1 MDINIDSEKVAQ
13 KLTEA
18 GAPGVMIEQ
27 LTDEVLDILQTSV
40 AMRLED
46 ELSDEQL
53 LEFENLAKSSDPT
66 QGSEWIRNHFPNY
79 DQIVDEELNSIITDL
94 VKTVENMKK
103 NAS

>member
-1 MDINIDSEKVAQ
+1 MDIKIDSEKVTQ

-27 LTDEVLDILQTSV
+27 LADEVVDILQTSV

-46 ELSDEQL
+46 ELTDEQL
-53 LEFENLAKSSDPT
+53 LEFENFANSADPG
-66 QGSEWIRNHFPNY
+66 QGSEWIRSRFPNY
-79 DQIVDEELNSIITDL
+79 DKIVDEELDSIISDL
-94 VKTVENMKK
+94 VKTVENVKK

>member
-1 MDINIDSEKVAQ
+1 MDIKIDSEKVAQ

-18 GAPGVMIEQ
+18 GAPGAMIDQ

-53 LEFENLAKSSDPT
+53 LEFENLAKSPDPT
-66 QGSEWIRNHFPNY
+66 QGTEWIRSHFPNY
-79 DQIVDEELNSIITDL
+79 DQIVDEELDSIVADL
-94 VKTVENMKK
+94 VKTVENIQG